1 MKKNFKT
8 ILLIFLVLVGGY
20 LIWSSTNKGT
30 GQQPIFK
37 IDVVESYGDSTGK
50 GNVLGV
56 QAFMTP
62 IDYASEANFRQKIEF
77 YLIEAKK
84 NKWLISKKTI
94 VVFPEYIGTFLLL
107 STKKK
112 IYIKLKP

>member
-8 ILLIFLVLVGGY
+8 ILLILLVLVVGY
-20 LIWSSTNKGT
+20 LIWSSTNKGIA
-30 GQQPIFK
+30 QQPIFK

-84 NKWLISKKTI
+84 NKWLRLTPLSHTKRGKGGRRIW
-94 VVFPEYIGTFLLL
+94 FFLELE
-107 STKKK
+107 SRR
-112 IYIKLKP
+112 I